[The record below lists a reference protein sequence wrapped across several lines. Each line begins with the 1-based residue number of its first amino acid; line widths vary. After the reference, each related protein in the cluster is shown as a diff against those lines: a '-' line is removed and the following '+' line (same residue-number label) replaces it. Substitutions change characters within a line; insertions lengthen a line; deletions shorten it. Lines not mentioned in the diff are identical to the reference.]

1 MGVERIEPS
10 NYNQGLQRIR
20 KMTCVVLV
28 FHPQC
33 GHCIEMRPKWEM
45 TKRMANPRVKIV
57 EVNGSAMH
65 SHPGMS
71 GSQIGLNTDGFPSLI
86 RFHKGRMI
94 EKYKDERSPE
104 KMTEFVNRA
113 VEPLNRNKRVATK
126 AKSLRKKARG
136 KTKKLRRKN

>member
-1 MGVERIEPS
+1 MRVEKIEPS
-10 NYNQGLQRIR
+10 NYNQGLKRIR
-20 KMTCVVLV
+20 GMTCVVLV

-33 GHCIEMRPKWEM
+33 GHCIEMRPKWEI

-65 SHPGMS
+65 SNSAMS
-71 GSQIGLNTDGFPSLI
+71 GGPIGQNTDGFPSLM
-86 RFHKGRMI
+86 RFDKGRMV
-94 EKYKDERSPE
+94 EKYSDERSPE

-113 VEPLNRNKRVATK
+113 VEPLKRNKRMATK
-126 AKSLRKKARG
+126 ARPRLKARG